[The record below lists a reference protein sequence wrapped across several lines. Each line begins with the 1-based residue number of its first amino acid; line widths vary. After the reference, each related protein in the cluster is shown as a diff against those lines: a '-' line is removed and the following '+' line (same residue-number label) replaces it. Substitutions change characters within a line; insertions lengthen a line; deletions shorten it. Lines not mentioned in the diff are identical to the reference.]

1 MTAVQEKSKFPTV
14 ITPEVFSSLYETL
27 EKDVLWFC
35 GNKGIPAD
43 DRPDVFHDC
52 MEKVWA
58 DRELFTRMGNGRS
71 PATFMYLKLRTAV
84 MEYFNWVNTGTKSG
98 NIQSKVKINTYL
110 NSYEEMFLGYTDSDQ
125 DTSSSLS
132 LQYEQLEPLNVGYA
146 EVFKILDKMPD
157 LLREYV
163 VCKAE
168 VDTGGTNSSRKELT
182 ALMLERGLPVRM
194 RNEVSKFPTVDA
206 YESRL
211 RTFLT
216 SKEIRND

>member
-1 MTAVQEKSKFPTV
+1 MTAVESKFPTV

-35 GNKGIPAD
+35 GSKGIPAD

-58 DRELFTRMGNGRS
+58 DREMFTRMGNGRS

-98 NIQSKVKINTYL
+98 NIQSKVKLNTYH
-110 NSYEEMFLGYTDSDQ
+110 NSYEAMFLNVTDEQHAVPSG
-125 DTSSSLS
+125 LEVE
-132 LQYEQLEPLNVGYA
+132 YEQLEPLNVGYA

>member
-1 MTAVQEKSKFPTV
+1 
-14 ITPEVFSSLYETL
+14 
-27 EKDVLWFC
+27 
-35 GNKGIPAD
+35 
-43 DRPDVFHDC
+43 
-52 MEKVWA
+52 
-58 DRELFTRMGNGRS
+58 
-71 PATFMYLKLRTAV
+71 
-84 MEYFNWVNTGTKSG
+84 
-98 NIQSKVKINTYL
+98 
-110 NSYEEMFLGYTDSDQ
+110 MFLGYTDSDQ